1 MFRVPTLRTPDLDVG
16 MRAEAVRVE
25 LLPTAQQAYLGWRCT
40 PVDVRPRRC
49 LRQCGWCFRAI
60 EVGSLAEWKGVL
72 YYSVG
77 VVL

>member
-40 PVDVRPRRC
+40 PVDVRPRRF
-49 LRQCGWCFRAI
+49 LR
-60 EVGSLAEWKGVL
+60 
-72 YYSVG
+72 
-77 VVL
+77 